1 MDKLENLKKEL
12 AAYGKLCVAYSGGV
26 DSSFLLHVA
35 YGVLGDNAMAVL
47 VDSPVLSRRDKAT
60 AIDILERL
68 GVRYEVVEE
77 NPFESKEF
85 AENSR
90 MRCYFCKRNNYT
102 LILEAAQRYGITCMA
117 DGQNAD
123 DAQSAHRPGIKAGR
137 EMGVVS
143 PLIDCGLTKDDI
155 RRYSRQLG
163 VTTWDKPA
171 NACLS
176 SRIPYGVEITKE
188 RLAAVEAAEETLR
201 KRGMEGCRVRW
212 HETIARIEAPREYFD
227 TILNLPEIV
236 EEIKS
241 LGFKYVTLDLEGFRS
256 GSMN

>member
-1 MDKLENLKKEL
+1 MDKLENLKKKIES
-12 AAYGKLCVAYSGGV
+12 YGKLCVAYSGGV

-35 YGVLGDNAMAVL
+35 YSVLEDNAMAVL
-47 VDSPVLSRRDKAT
+47 IDSPVLARRDKAA

-85 AENSR
+85 CENTIK
-90 MRCYFCKRNNYT
+90 RCYFCKKNNYD
-102 LILEAAQRYGITCMA
+102 LILEVAKQNGINYVA
-117 DGQNAD
+117 DGQNVD
-123 DAQSAHRPGIKAGR
+123 DSVAGHRPGIVAGK

-143 PLIDCGLTKDDI
+143 PLIACGLTKDDI
-155 RRYSRQLG
+155 RRYSKQLG
-163 VTTWDKPA
+163 VPTWNKPA

-176 SRIPYGVEITKE
+176 SRIPYGFEITKE
-188 RLAAVEAAEETLR
+188 RLAVVEAAEEALR
-201 KRGMEGCRVRW
+201 ERGMESCRVRW
-212 HETIARIEAPREYFD
+212 HNTIARIEAPRNCFEA
-227 TILNLPEIV
+227 ILNTPEITAG
-236 EEIKS
+236 IKA